1 MEAGDILDKKVS
13 FYSLAA
19 IGFMLFALFFGAG
32 NLIFPA
38 HLGQI
43 AGDNIFSAG
52 FGFLVTGVGLPLFGV
67 LAIAYSGSDNLQD
80 LSSRVHPIYGVF
92 FTALLYLSIGPFFA
106 APRTGTV
113 AYEVGIA
120 PFVPERFMDTG
131 LLIFTLLFFIVV
143 LLFSLFPAKLVQ
155 NIGKIL
161 APLLIVL
168 LGILLTIAVLN
179 PMGEIGEPLEGY
191 TETTTAF
198 TNGFLEG
205 YNTMDALASLVF
217 AIIIINAINSFGV
230 REPKAVFSSVAKA
243 GIISSILLAVI
254 YGGIMYLG
262 GMSVSEM
269 EIFDNGGPV
278 LNGVA
283 DHYFGT
289 FGAIMLAVVIIL
301 ACLTTAIGLVI
312 ANAEYFSVLIP
323 AISYKLFVVIFTTL
337 TFIVANF
344 GLDNIITYSLP
355 VLMFLYPLAIVIILL
370 AFTSKLFNDARI
382 IYVITIFFTF
392 CVSIFDGLTTLTES
406 LEMDNFAWMNPI
418 INFYDR
424 VLPLYDAGLGW
435 FVPALVVIVIGIV
448 VSLVMKVV
456 KK

>member
-1 MEAGDILDKKVS
+1 
-13 FYSLAA
+13 SLAA

-80 LSSRVHPIYGVF
+80 LSSRVHPIYGIL

-120 PFVPERFMDTG
+120 PFVSEGFMDKG
-131 LLIFTLLFFIVV
+131 LLIFTFLFFIVV

-168 LGILLTIAVLN
+168 LGILLTVAVLN
-179 PMGEIGEPLEGY
+179 PMGDISEPQEGY
-191 TETTTAF
+191 TETSTAF
-198 TNGFLEG
+198 TNCFLEG

-217 AIIIINAINSFGV
+217 AIIIIHAINSFGV
-230 REPKAVFSSVAKA
+230 RNPKEVFTSVAKA
-243 GIISSILLAVI
+243 GLISSVLLAVI

-262 GMSVSEM
+262 GMSVTEM

-289 FGAIMLAVVIIL
+289 FGAIILAGVIIL
-301 ACLTTAIGLVI
+301 ACLTTAIGLVNI
-312 ANAEYFSVLIP
+312 
-323 AISYKLFVVIFTTL
+323 L
-337 TFIVANF
+337 TF
-344 GLDNIITYSLP
+344 SLP
-355 VLMFLYPLAIVIILL
+355 VLMFLYQLAIVIIFL
-370 AFTSKLFNDARI
+370 AFISKLFNDARI
-382 IYVITIFFTF
+382 VYVITILFSF
-392 CVSIFDGLTTLTES
+392 CISVFDGLTTLTDS
-406 LEMDNFAWMNPI
+406 LEIDNFAWMIPV

-424 VLPLYDAGLGW
+424 ILPLYDAGLGW
-435 FVPALVVIVIGIV
+435 FVPALLVIAIDIIV
-448 VSLVMKVV
+448 SFVGKAA
-456 KK
+456 KN

>member
-1 MEAGDILDKKVS
+1 MNRNIS

-80 LSSRVHPIYGVF
+80 LSSRVHPIYGIL

-120 PFVPERFMDTG
+120 PFVSEGFMDKG
-131 LLIFTLLFFIVV
+131 LLIFTFLFFIVV

-168 LGILLTIAVLN
+168 LGILLTVAVLN
-179 PMGEIGEPLEGY
+179 PMGDIGEPQEGY
-191 TETTTAF
+191 TETSTAF

-205 YNTMDALASLVF
+205 YKTMDALASLVF
-217 AIIIINAINSFGV
+217 AIIIIHAINSFGV
-230 REPKAVFSSVAKA
+230 RNPKEVFTSVAKA
-243 GIISSILLAVI
+243 GLISSVLLAVI

-262 GMSVSEM
+262 GMSVTEM

-289 FGAIMLAVVIIL
+289 FGAIILAGVIIL

-312 ANAEYFSVLIP
+312 ANAEYFNVLIP
-323 AISYKLFVVIFTTL
+323 AISYKAFVVIFTTF
-337 TFIVANF
+337 TFIIANF
-344 GLDNIITYSLP
+344 GLDNIITFSLP

-382 IYVITIFFTF
+382 VYVITIFFTF
-392 CVSIFDGLTTLTES
+392 CISVFDGLTTLTDS
-406 LEMDNFAWMNPI
+406 LEIDNFAWMNPV

-424 VLPLYDAGLGW
+424 ILPLYDAGLGW
-435 FVPALVVIVIGIV
+435 FVPALLVIAIGII
-448 VSLVMKVV
+448 VSFVGKAA
-456 KK
+456 KN

>member
-1 MEAGDILDKKVS
+1 
-13 FYSLAA
+13 
-19 IGFMLFALFFGAG
+19 MLFALFFGAG

-80 LSSRVHPIYGVF
+80 LSSRVHPIYGIL

-120 PFVPERFMDTG
+120 PFVSEGFMDKG
-131 LLIFTLLFFIVV
+131 LLIFTFLFFIVV

-168 LGILLTIAVLN
+168 LGILLTVAVLN
-179 PMGEIGEPLEGY
+179 PMGDIGEPQEGY
-191 TETTTAF
+191 TETSTAF

-217 AIIIINAINSFGV
+217 AIIIIHAINSFGV
-230 REPKAVFSSVAKA
+230 RNPKEVFTSVAKA
-243 GIISSILLAVI
+243 GLISSVLLAVI

-262 GMSVSEM
+262 GMSVTEM

-289 FGAIMLAVVIIL
+289 FGAIILAGVIIL

-312 ANAEYFSVLIP
+312 ANAEYFNVLIP
-323 AISYKLFVVIFTTL
+323 AISYKAFVVIFTTF
-337 TFIVANF
+337 TFIIANF
-344 GLDNIITYSLP
+344 GLDNIITFSLP

-382 IYVITIFFTF
+382 VYVITILFTF
-392 CVSIFDGLTTLTES
+392 CISVFDGLTTLTDS
-406 LEMDNFAWMNPI
+406 LEIDNFAWMNPV

-424 VLPLYDAGLGW
+424 ILPLYDAGLGW
-435 FVPALVVIVIGIV
+435 FVPALLVIAIGII
-448 VSLVMKVV
+448 VSFVGKAA
-456 KK
+456 KN

>member
-1 MEAGDILDKKVS
+1 MLNKNIS
-13 FYSLAA
+13 FYSIAA

-80 LSSRVHPIYGVF
+80 LSSRVHPVYGVL

-120 PFVPERFMDTG
+120 PFVSEGFMDKG
-131 LLIFTLLFFIVV
+131 LLIFTFIFFIVV

-168 LGILLTIAVLN
+168 LGILLTVAVLN

-191 TETTTAF
+191 TEISTAF

-217 AIIIINAINSFGV
+217 AIIIINAINSFGIKD
-230 REPKAVFSSVAKA
+230 PKQVFASVAKA

-283 DHYFGT
+283 DYYFGT
-289 FGAIMLAVVIIL
+289 FGAIILAGVIIL

-312 ANAEYFSVLIP
+312 ANAEYFNLLIP
-323 AISYKLFVVIFTTL
+323 AISYKAFVVIFTTF

-382 IYVITIFFTF
+382 VYVITIFLTF
-392 CVSIFDGLTTLTES
+392 CISIFDGLTTLTDS
-406 LEMDNFAWMNPI
+406 LEIDNFAWMNPVI
-418 INFYDR
+418 DFYDR
-424 VLPLYDAGLGW
+424 ILPLYDADLGW
-435 FVPALVVIVIGIV
+435 FVPALVVIAIGIV
-448 VSLVMKVV
+448 VSFIRKAV
-456 KK
+456 KN

>member
-1 MEAGDILDKKVS
+1 MNRNIS

-80 LSSRVHPIYGVF
+80 LSSRVHPIYGIL

-120 PFVPERFMDTG
+120 PFVSEGFMDKG
-131 LLIFTLLFFIVV
+131 LLIFTFLFFIVV

-168 LGILLTIAVLN
+168 LGILLTVAVLN
-179 PMGEIGEPLEGY
+179 PMGDIGEPQEGY
-191 TETTTAF
+191 TETSTAF

-217 AIIIINAINSFGV
+217 AIIIIHAINSFGV
-230 REPKAVFSSVAKA
+230 RNPKEVFTSVAKA
-243 GIISSILLAVI
+243 GLISSVLLAVI

-262 GMSVSEM
+262 GMSVTEM

-289 FGAIMLAVVIIL
+289 FGAIILAGVIIL

-312 ANAEYFSVLIP
+312 ANAEYFNVLIP
-323 AISYKLFVVIFTTL
+323 AISYKAFVVIFTTF
-337 TFIVANF
+337 TFIIANF
-344 GLDNIITYSLP
+344 GLDNIITFSLP

-382 IYVITIFFTF
+382 VYVITILFTF
-392 CVSIFDGLTTLTES
+392 CISVFDGLTTLTDS
-406 LEMDNFAWMNPI
+406 LEIDNFAWMNPV

-424 VLPLYDAGLGW
+424 ILPLYDAGLGW
-435 FVPALVVIVIGIV
+435 FVPALLVIAIGII
-448 VSLVMKVV
+448 VSFVGKAA
-456 KK
+456 KN

>member
-1 MEAGDILDKKVS
+1 MNRNIS

-80 LSSRVHPIYGVF
+80 LSSRVHPIYGIL

-120 PFVPERFMDTG
+120 PFVSEGFMDKG
-131 LLIFTLLFFIVV
+131 LLIFTFLFFIVV

-168 LGILLTIAVLN
+168 LGILLTVAVLN
-179 PMGEIGEPLEGY
+179 PMGDIGEPQEGY
-191 TETTTAF
+191 TETATAF

-217 AIIIINAINSFGV
+217 AIIIIHAINSFGV
-230 REPKAVFSSVAKA
+230 RNPKEVFISVAKA
-243 GIISSILLAVI
+243 GLISSVLLAVI

-262 GMSVSEM
+262 GMSVTKM

-289 FGAIMLAVVIIL
+289 FGAIILAGVIIL

-312 ANAEYFSVLIP
+312 ANAEYFNVLIP
-323 AISYKLFVVIFTTL
+323 AISYKAFVVIFTTF
-337 TFIVANF
+337 TFIIANF
-344 GLDNIITYSLP
+344 GLDNIITFSLP

-382 IYVITIFFTF
+382 VYVITIIFTF
-392 CVSIFDGLTTLTES
+392 CISVFDGLTTLAES
-406 LEMDNFAWMNPI
+406 LERENFVWTKPVI
-418 INFYDR
+418 DFYDSI
-424 VLPLYDAGLGW
+424 LPLYDAGLGW
-435 FVPALVVIVIGIV
+435 FVPALLVIAIGII
-448 VSLVMKVV
+448 VSFVGKAA
-456 KK
+456 KN

>member
-1 MEAGDILDKKVS
+1 
-13 FYSLAA
+13 
-19 IGFMLFALFFGAG
+19 MLFALFFGAG

-43 AGDNIFSAG
+43 AGDNILSAG

-80 LSSRVHPIYGVF
+80 LSSRVHPIYGIL

-120 PFVPERFMDTG
+120 PFVSEGFMDKG
-131 LLIFTLLFFIVV
+131 LLIFTFLFFIVV

-168 LGILLTIAVLN
+168 LGILLTVAVLN
-179 PMGEIGEPLEGY
+179 PMGDIGEPQEGY
-191 TETTTAF
+191 TETSTAF

-217 AIIIINAINSFGV
+217 AIIIIHAINSFGV
-230 REPKAVFSSVAKA
+230 RNPKEVFTSVAKA
-243 GIISSILLAVI
+243 GLISSVLLAVI

-262 GMSVSEM
+262 GMSVTEM

-289 FGAIMLAVVIIL
+289 FGAIILAGVIIL
-301 ACLTTAIGLVI
+301 ACLTTAIGLII
-312 ANAEYFSVLIP
+312 ANAEYFNVLIP
-323 AISYKLFVVIFTTL
+323 AISYKAFVVIFTTF
-337 TFIVANF
+337 TFIIANF
-344 GLDNIITYSLP
+344 GLDNIITFSLP

-382 IYVITIFFTF
+382 VYVVTVFFTF
-392 CVSIFDGLTTLTES
+392 CISIFDGLTTLTDS
-406 LEMDNFAWMNPI
+406 LEIDNFAWMNPV

-424 VLPLYDAGLGW
+424 ILPLYDAGLGW
-435 FVPALVVIVIGIV
+435 FVPALLVIAIGII
-448 VSLVMKVV
+448 VSFVGKAA
-456 KK
+456 KN

>member
-1 MEAGDILDKKVS
+1 
-13 FYSLAA
+13 
-19 IGFMLFALFFGAG
+19 MLFALFFGAG

-80 LSSRVHPIYGVF
+80 LSSRVHPIYGIL

-120 PFVPERFMDTG
+120 PFVSEGFMDKG
-131 LLIFTLLFFIVV
+131 LLIFTFLFFIVV

-168 LGILLTIAVLN
+168 LGILLTVAVLN
-179 PMGEIGEPLEGY
+179 PMGDIGEPQEGY
-191 TETTTAF
+191 TETSTAF

-217 AIIIINAINSFGV
+217 AIIIIHAINSFGV
-230 REPKAVFSSVAKA
+230 RNPKEVFTSVAKA
-243 GIISSILLAVI
+243 GLISSVLLAVI

-262 GMSVSEM
+262 GMSVTEM

-289 FGAIMLAVVIIL
+289 FGAIILAGVIIL

-312 ANAEYFSVLIP
+312 ANAEYFNVLIP
-323 AISYKLFVVIFTTL
+323 AISYKAFVVIFTTF
-337 TFIVANF
+337 TFIIANF
-344 GLDNIITYSLP
+344 GLDNIITFSLP

-382 IYVITIFFTF
+382 VYVVTVFFTF
-392 CVSIFDGLTTLTES
+392 CISIFDGLTTLTDS
-406 LEMDNFAWMNPI
+406 LEIDNFAWMNPV

-424 VLPLYDAGLGW
+424 ILPLYDAGLGW
-435 FVPALVVIVIGIV
+435 FVPALLVIAIGII
-448 VSLVMKVV
+448 VSFVGKAA
-456 KK
+456 KN

>member
-1 MEAGDILDKKVS
+1 
-13 FYSLAA
+13 SLAA

-80 LSSRVHPIYGVF
+80 LSSRVHPIYGIL

-120 PFVPERFMDTG
+120 PFVSEGFMDKG
-131 LLIFTLLFFIVV
+131 LLIFTFLFFIVV

-168 LGILLTIAVLN
+168 LGILLTVAVLN
-179 PMGEIGEPLEGY
+179 PMGDIGEPQEGY
-191 TETTTAF
+191 TETSTAF

-217 AIIIINAINSFGV
+217 AIIIIHAINSFGV
-230 REPKAVFSSVAKA
+230 RNPKEVFTSVAKA
-243 GIISSILLAVI
+243 GLISSVLLAVI

-262 GMSVSEM
+262 GMSVTEM

-289 FGAIMLAVVIIL
+289 FGAIILAGVIIL

-312 ANAEYFSVLIP
+312 ANAEYFNVLIP
-323 AISYKLFVVIFTTL
+323 AISYKAFVVIFTTF
-337 TFIVANF
+337 TFIIANF
-344 GLDNIITYSLP
+344 GLDNIITFSLP

-382 IYVITIFFTF
+382 VYVVTVFFTF
-392 CVSIFDGLTTLTES
+392 CISIFDGLTTLTDS
-406 LEMDNFAWMNPI
+406 LEIDNFAWMNPV

-424 VLPLYDAGLGW
+424 ILPLYDAGLGW
-435 FVPALVVIVIGIV
+435 FVPALLVIAIGII
-448 VSLVMKVV
+448 VSFVGKAA
-456 KK
+456 KN

>member
-1 MEAGDILDKKVS
+1 
-13 FYSLAA
+13 
-19 IGFMLFALFFGAG
+19 MLFALFFGAG

-80 LSSRVHPIYGVF
+80 LSSRVHPIYGIL

-120 PFVPERFMDTG
+120 PFVSEGFMDKG
-131 LLIFTLLFFIVV
+131 LLIFTFLFFIVV

-168 LGILLTIAVLN
+168 LGILLTVAVLN
-179 PMGEIGEPLEGY
+179 PMGDIGEPQEGY
-191 TETTTAF
+191 TETSTAF

-205 YNTMDALASLVF
+205 YKTMDALASLVF
-217 AIIIINAINSFGV
+217 AIIIIHAINSFGV
-230 REPKAVFSSVAKA
+230 RNPKEVFTSVAKA
-243 GIISSILLAVI
+243 GLISSVLLAVI

-262 GMSVSEM
+262 GMSVTEM

-289 FGAIMLAVVIIL
+289 FGAIILAGVIIL

-312 ANAEYFSVLIP
+312 ANAEYFNVLIP
-323 AISYKLFVVIFTTL
+323 AISYKAFVVIFTTF
-337 TFIVANF
+337 TFIIANF
-344 GLDNIITYSLP
+344 GLDNIITFSLP

-382 IYVITIFFTF
+382 VYVITIFFTF
-392 CVSIFDGLTTLTES
+392 CISVFDGLTTLTDS
-406 LEMDNFAWMNPI
+406 LEIDNFAWMNPV

-424 VLPLYDAGLGW
+424 ILPLYDAGLGW
-435 FVPALVVIVIGIV
+435 FVPALLVIAIGII
-448 VSLVMKVV
+448 VSFVGKAA
-456 KK
+456 KN

>member
-1 MEAGDILDKKVS
+1 
-13 FYSLAA
+13 
-19 IGFMLFALFFGAG
+19 MLFALFFGAG

-80 LSSRVHPIYGVF
+80 LSSRVHPIYGIL

-120 PFVPERFMDTG
+120 PFVSEGFMDKG
-131 LLIFTLLFFIVV
+131 LLIFTFLFF
-143 LLFSLFPAKLVQ
+143 LFPAKLVQ
-155 NIGKIL
+155 NIGIIL

-168 LGILLTIAVLN
+168 LGILLTVAVLN
-179 PMGEIGEPLEGY
+179 PMGDIGEPQEGY
-191 TETTTAF
+191 TETSTAF

-217 AIIIINAINSFGV
+217 AIIIIHAINSFGV
-230 REPKAVFSSVAKA
+230 RNPKEVFTSVAKA
-243 GIISSILLAVI
+243 GLISSVLLAVI

-262 GMSVSEM
+262 GMSVTEM

-289 FGAIMLAVVIIL
+289 FGAIILAGVIIL

-312 ANAEYFSVLIP
+312 ANAEYFNVLIP
-323 AISYKLFVVIFTTL
+323 AISYKAFVVIFTTF
-337 TFIVANF
+337 TFIIANF
-344 GLDNIITYSLP
+344 GLDNIITFSLP

-382 IYVITIFFTF
+382 
-392 CVSIFDGLTTLTES
+392 
-406 LEMDNFAWMNPI
+406 
-418 INFYDR
+418 
-424 VLPLYDAGLGW
+424 
-435 FVPALVVIVIGIV
+435 
-448 VSLVMKVV
+448 
-456 KK
+456 

>member
-1 MEAGDILDKKVS
+1 
-13 FYSLAA
+13 
-19 IGFMLFALFFGAG
+19 MLFALFFGAG

-80 LSSRVHPIYGVF
+80 LSSRVHPIYGIL

-120 PFVPERFMDTG
+120 PFVSEGFMDKG
-131 LLIFTLLFFIVV
+131 LLIFTFLFFIVV

-168 LGILLTIAVLN
+168 LGILLTVAVLN
-179 PMGEIGEPLEGY
+179 PMGDIGKPQEGY
-191 TETTTAF
+191 TETSTAF

-217 AIIIINAINSFGV
+217 AIIIIHAINSFGV
-230 REPKAVFSSVAKA
+230 RNPKEVFTSVAKA
-243 GIISSILLAVI
+243 GLISSVLLAVI

-262 GMSVSEM
+262 GMSVTEM

-289 FGAIMLAVVIIL
+289 FGAIILAGVIIL

-312 ANAEYFSVLIP
+312 ANAEYFNVLIP
-323 AISYKLFVVIFTTL
+323 AISYKAFVVIFTTF
-337 TFIVANF
+337 TFIIANF
-344 GLDNIITYSLP
+344 GLDNIITFSLP

-382 IYVITIFFTF
+382 VYVVTVFFTF
-392 CVSIFDGLTTLTES
+392 CISIFDGLTTLTDS
-406 LEMDNFAWMNPI
+406 LEIDNFAWMNPV

-424 VLPLYDAGLGW
+424 ILPLYDAGLGW
-435 FVPALVVIVIGIV
+435 FVPALLVIAIGII
-448 VSLVMKVV
+448 VSFVGKVA
-456 KK
+456 KN